1 MENLTNTNLST
12 EKAIQAFLANTSI
25 EELIPFILNEPIDF
39 GMVIAWGTYC
49 DLYEYGTPEER
60 ATMLKSALE
69 QMPSDLLENLFYGH
83 FIKKEY

>member
-1 MENLTNTNLST
+1 
-12 EKAIQAFLANTSI
+12 
-25 EELIPFILNEPIDF
+25 
-39 GMVIAWGTYC
+39 MVIAWGTYC